1 MDNRVDTSLFEW
13 IAVEERDGIGIVKLN
28 RPEKLNAW
36 NPGMQVELN
45 AYLDSLN
52 EGEYRVR
59 AIVLTGEGRAFCA
72 GGDVGRFSSG
82 ENAAAAETRAEAFRH
97 GHTERYAVRHMRNCD
112 VPIIGAINGYALGM
126 GFGLALATDLR
137 ICAENTI
144 FQVAQTKRGLM
155 ADFGLSY
162 FLPQVVGTQRALELM
177 FSGRRIEAQ
186 EALDLGL
193 VLEVVPPDRLLGRA
207 IEIATDVAA
216 GPPIGLAASKHVVYA
231 AEEEQLVKTQQLTN
245 HFVQHLFR
253 TEDATEGVRSFVDR
267 REPQFRGR

>member
-1 MDNRVDTSLFEW
+1 MDNRVDTAKFEW
-13 IAVEERDGIGIVKLN
+13 ITVEERDGIGVVKLN

-36 NPGMQVELN
+36 NPGMQVEMN

-59 AIVLTGEGRAFCA
+59 AIVLSGEGRSFCA
-72 GGDVGRFSSG
+72 GGDVSRFSSG
-82 ENAAAAETRAEAFRH
+82 ESAAAAETRAEAFRH
-97 GHTERYAVRHMRNCD
+97 GHTERYAIRHMRNCD
-112 VPIIGAINGYALGM
+112 VPIVGAINGYAIGM

-162 FLPQVVGTQRALELM
+162 FLPQAVGTQKALELM
-177 FSGRRIEAQ
+177 FSGRRIDAQ

-193 VLEVVPPDRLLGRA
+193 VLEVVPPDRLLDRA
-207 IEIATDVAA
+207 IEIATGVAS

-245 HFVQHLFR
+245 HFIQHLFR
-253 TEDATEGVRSFVDR
+253 TEDATEGVRSFVER